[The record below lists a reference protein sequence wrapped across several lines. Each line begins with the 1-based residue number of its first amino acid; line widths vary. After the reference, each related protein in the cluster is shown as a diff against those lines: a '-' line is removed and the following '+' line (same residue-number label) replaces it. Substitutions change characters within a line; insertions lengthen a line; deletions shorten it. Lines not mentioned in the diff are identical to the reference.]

1 MHVVSKKKITDFIT
15 KYPGSESSL
24 LSWYSIVNTEIF
36 SDLNELRNWF
46 PNADLV
52 GRRTVFNIGGN
63 KYRMITRV
71 NFASKRIFILYLL
84 THSEYSK
91 DKWKKDG
98 K

>member
-1 MHVVSKKKITDFIT
+1 MHVISKKKITDFIK
-15 KYPGSESSL
+15 KYPDSESSL
-24 LSWYSIVNTEIF
+24 LSWYSIVNAEIF
-36 SDLNELRNWF
+36 SDLNALRNWF

-71 NFASKRIFILYLL
+71 NFVSGKIFILYIL

>member
-1 MHVVSKKKITDFIT
+1 MHVISKKKITDFIER
-15 KYPGSESSL
+15 YPDSESSL
-24 LSWYSIVNTEIF
+24 LSWYSIIKTENF
-36 SDLNELRNWF
+36 SDLSELRNWF

-52 GRRTVFNIGGN
+52 GRRTVFNIGGI

-71 NFASKRIFILYLL
+71 NFVSRRIFILFIL